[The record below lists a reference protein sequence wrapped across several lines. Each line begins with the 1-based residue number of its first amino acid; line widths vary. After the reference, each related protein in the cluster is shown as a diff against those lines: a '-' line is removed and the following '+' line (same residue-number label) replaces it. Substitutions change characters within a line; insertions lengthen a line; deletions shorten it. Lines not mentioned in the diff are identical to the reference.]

1 MASNHLNQ
9 LLGIQDCFI
18 VLTRNGEIAHTWTDL
33 NIADWDV
40 EEVLQYPIQ
49 NDGCVDLYSLYSFLI
64 IYWILTYVLSI
75 KTISFYQLLMWAF
88 YH

>member
-1 MASNHLNQ
+1 
-9 LLGIQDCFI
+9 
-18 VLTRNGEIAHTWTDL
+18 VLKQSGEITHTWADL
-33 NIADWDV
+33 NVIDWDV

-64 IYWILTYVLSI
+64 IYWILTYVLST
-75 KTISFYQLLMWAF
+75 KTMSFYQLLIPAF

>member
-18 VLTRNGEIAHTWTDL
+18 VLTQNGEIAHTWADL
-33 NIADWDV
+33 NVTDWDV

-64 IYWILTYVLSI
+64 IYWILTYVLST
-75 KTISFYQLLMWAF
+75 KTISFYQLLMRVV

>member
-1 MASNHLNQ
+1 MSSNHLNQ

-18 VLTRNGEIAHTWTDL
+18 VPTRNGEIAHTWVNL
-33 NIADWDV
+33 NVANWDV

-64 IYWILTYVLSI
+64 IYWILTYVMST
-75 KTISFYQLLMWAF
+75 KTISFYRLLMWVF

>member
-1 MASNHLNQ
+1 
-9 LLGIQDCFI
+9 
-18 VLTRNGEIAHTWTDL
+18 VLKQSGEITHTWADL
-33 NIADWDV
+33 NVIDWDV

-64 IYWILTYVLSI
+64 IYWILTYVLST
-75 KTISFYQLLMWAF
+75 KTISFYQLLIPAF

>member
-9 LLGIQDCFI
+9 LLGIQDYFI
-18 VLTRNGEIAHTWTDL
+18 VLTQNGEIAHTWADL
-33 NIADWDV
+33 NVTDWDV

-49 NDGCVDLYSLYSFLI
+49 NNGCVDLYSLYSFLI
-64 IYWILTYVLSI
+64 IYWILTYVLSN
-75 KTISFYQLLMWAF
+75 KTISFYQLLMRVV

>member
-1 MASNHLNQ
+1 
-9 LLGIQDCFI
+9 

-33 NIADWDV
+33 NVADWDV

-49 NDGCVDLYSLYSFLI
+49 NDGCVDLYSLQFLI
-64 IYWILTYVLSI
+64 IYWILTYVLSTE
-75 KTISFYQLLMWAF
+75 TISFYQLLMRTF